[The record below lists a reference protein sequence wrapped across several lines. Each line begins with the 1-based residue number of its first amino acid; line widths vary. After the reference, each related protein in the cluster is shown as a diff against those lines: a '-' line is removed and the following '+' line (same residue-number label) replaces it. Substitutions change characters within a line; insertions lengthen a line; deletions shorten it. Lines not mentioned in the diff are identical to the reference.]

1 MSLNMV
7 ESGYKGWHLLAKEE
21 VRYLH
26 RIDYLV
32 LLLLLLLMLL
42 LHLYLLMLLLHLHYL
57 WVLNYKHI

>member
-1 MSLNMV
+1 MV

-32 LLLLLLLMLL
+32 LLLLLLL
-42 LHLYLLMLLLHLHYL
+42 HLYLLMLLLHLHYL